1 MEKKNMKYLVVVAH
15 PDDEVLG
22 AGGAIYKFMKSG
34 DNIDLA
40 VMCAEANARANKP
53 ANEELKKDMQESTK
67 LLGINNIYEGTF
79 PNIEM
84 NNVSHLQ
91 LVQFIEKAIIESK
104 PDIIITHHPA
114 DTNDDHRQTSVSCQ
128 AAIRLFQ
135 RRNDVK
141 PINEVWY
148 MEVPSST
155 DWAID
160 SSLHKF
166 NPNTF
171 VEIGEA
177 GLKQKINALNAYRG
191 VMRDYPHPRS
201 VENLSGLAAY
211 RGAQAG
217 LMYAE
222 AFECVF
228 KRIA

>member
-1 MEKKNMKYLVVVAH
+1 MKYLVVAAH

-22 AGGAIYKFMKSG
+22 AGGTIYKFVKSG
-34 DNIDLA
+34 DNVDLA
-40 VMCAEANARANKP
+40 IMCAQADARANKP
-53 ANEELKKDMQESTK
+53 ADEELKKDMRESTK
-67 LLGINNIYEGTF
+67 LLGINKIYEGTF
-79 PNIEM
+79 PNIAM
-84 NNVSHLQ
+84 NTVSHLQ
-91 LVQFIEKAIIESK
+91 LVQFIEKAITDSK

-135 RRNDVK
+135 RRNDAK

-155 DWAID
+155 DWTID

-166 NPNTF
+166 NPNIF
-171 VEIGEA
+171 IQIGTI
-177 GLKQKINALNAYRG
+177 GLEQKITALKIYRG

-211 RGAQAG
+211 RGAQSG
-217 LMYAE
+217 LVYAE

-228 KRIA
+228 RRIL

>member
-1 MEKKNMKYLVVVAH
+1 MKYLVVAAH

-22 AGGAIYKFMKSG
+22 AGGTIYKFVKSG
-34 DNIDLA
+34 DNVDLA
-40 VMCAEANARANKP
+40 IMCAQADARANKP
-53 ANEELKKDMQESTK
+53 ADEELKKDMRESTK
-67 LLGINNIYEGTF
+67 LLGINKIYEGTF
-79 PNIEM
+79 PNIAM
-84 NNVSHLQ
+84 NTVSHLQ
-91 LVQFIEKAIIESK
+91 LVQFIEKAITDSK

-135 RRNDVK
+135 RRNDAK

-155 DWAID
+155 DWTID

-166 NPNTF
+166 NPNIF
-171 VEIGEA
+171 IQIGKI
-177 GLKQKINALNAYRG
+177 GLEQKITALKIYRG

-211 RGAQAG
+211 RGAQSG
-217 LMYAE
+217 LVYAE

-228 KRIA
+228 RRIL